1 MIDFENGSF
10 VKLMKTDSVGKGIDQ
25 LLIPGETI
33 IGSYKGIR
41 DSVTF
46 TDRRVIAVNV
56 QGLTGK
62 KKDYT
67 SLPYSKIQAFS
78 VETSG
83 VFEIESELELWF
95 SSIGLV
101 KFEFSGGSD
110 IVKIGQ
116 TIAEF
121 VL

>member
-62 KKDYT
+62 RRITPHSPTLRYRRF
-67 SLPYSKIQAFS
+67 P
-78 VETSG
+78 
-83 VFEIESELELWF
+83 
-95 SSIGLV
+95 
-101 KFEFSGGSD
+101 
-110 IVKIGQ
+110 
-116 TIAEF
+116 
-121 VL
+121 